1 MNDQILSI
9 MDRLNVSDYS
19 VDEVEHANAQ
29 LEAVSTVLD
38 ALGADYSA
46 ELKGSLIEIVVEPRI
61 SYNKAV
67 FQIDVEKR
75 TIDVAVR
82 GY

>member
-1 MNDQILSI
+1 MNEQVLSI
-9 MDRLNVSDYS
+9 MDKLNVSDYS

-29 LEAVSTVLD
+29 LEAVSFVLD

-46 ELKGSLIEIVVEPRI
+46 ELKGPLIEIVVEPKI

-67 FQIDVEKR
+67 LQIDVEER
-75 TIDVAVR
+75 SLYSAVR